1 MSTIN
6 EMLNR
11 GLAIKIELQ
20 LDEIVGV
27 VDQTTYVKVI
37 DVKWKHMDKFHPLR
51 LGAFHTACVM
61 MSIK

>member
-6 EMLNR
+6 EMLNW
-11 GLAIKIELQ
+11 GLTIKIELQ

-37 DVKWKHMDKFHPLR
+37 DVKWKHMDKFHPL
-51 LGAFHTACVM
+51 
-61 MSIK
+61 